1 MGHNFLGSAE
11 NKQKFLRNIVPLK
24 RKIKYLRKMK
34 LFFLQVSSHDRICGF
49 MLVWERKCTPLFNF
63 PLLDIFSKNKQQKKL
78 NFFFSTFFMHEKN
91 PQANLVSTYLP
102 KWKTD
107 LEMFE
112 PIKKERLSLKKF
124 PQFSSYEHR
133 RRNNHFF

>member
-1 MGHNFLGSAE
+1 MGNNFLGSAE
-11 NKQKFLRNIVPLK
+11 NKQKFLRSIVPLK

-49 MLVWERKCTPLFNF
+49 MLVWERKCTPIFYF

-78 NFFFSTFFMHEKN
+78 NFFFSTFLMHEKN

-102 KWKTD
+102 KWKQ
-107 LEMFE
+107 
-112 PIKKERLSLKKF
+112 ILKCLN
-124 PQFSSYEHR
+124 R
-133 RRNNHFF
+133 